1 MFVAFFKCFNK
12 KQTNTQTQLLLLYV
26 QNILYI
32 LYAAQDD
39 SSLLSAAQVSQEV
52 GHPWPEACKHYWSMQ
67 KRTVKREDGI
77 NATDIDG

>member
-1 MFVAFFKCFNK
+1 MEIK
-12 KQTNTQTQLLLLYV
+12 KRHYFWKDRC
-26 QNILYI
+26 ILC
-32 LYAAQDD
+32 AAQDD

>member
-1 MFVAFFKCFNK
+1 MLFVSVAVSMEIK
-12 KQTNTQTQLLLLYV
+12 KRHYFWSDLC
-26 QNILYI
+26 I